1 MDRRE
6 ILKAIQEEV
15 KELVTCEISEDT
27 VLTDI
32 GDSLELTE
40 LVFKLEDKYD
50 VSIPMNVRTVGC
62 VIDACMPR

>member
-6 ILKAIQEEV
+6 ILKVIQEEV
-15 KELVTCEISEDT
+15 KELVTCEITEDT
-27 VLTDI
+27 ILTDI

-62 VIDACMPR
+62 VIDACVNV